1 MPLKRQVKRG
11 KKANDV
17 CLRGRATSPS
27 DLVKLRSDAH
37 NSGQQV
43 SRAQRWIPSE
53 EFYYKANESLRFPRL
68 LRLGLQFCEHD
79 VT

>member
-1 MPLKRQVKRG
+1 MSLKRQVKRG

-27 DLVKLRSDAH
+27 DLVKLRSEAH

-43 SRAQRWIPSE
+43 SRAQKWIPAE
-53 EFYYKANESLRFPRL
+53 EFYHKANEAL
-68 LRLGLQFCEHD
+68 
-79 VT
+79 